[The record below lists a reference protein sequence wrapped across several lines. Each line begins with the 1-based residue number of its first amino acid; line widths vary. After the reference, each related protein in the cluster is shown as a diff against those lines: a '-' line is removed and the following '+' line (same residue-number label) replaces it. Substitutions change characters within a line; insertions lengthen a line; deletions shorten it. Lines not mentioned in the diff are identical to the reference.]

1 MKKLFLALIVGM
13 FVFTTSFAQTQD
25 LNAALK
31 FIKAGNTLREVKQ
44 YDQAEEYLNKALN
57 IVRNKDKYWEAAAYE
72 NLGFL
77 YRDQD
82 NVLEASRNLM
92 KAIEIYRTLK

>member
-1 MKKLFLALIVGM
+1 MKKLFLTLFMSI
-13 FVFTTSFAQTQD
+13 FVWITGFAQAQD
-25 LNAALK
+25 LNSALK

-57 IVRNKDKYWEAAAYE
+57 ILRNKEKYWEAVAYE

-77 YRDQD
+77 YRD
-82 NVLEASRNLM
+82 
-92 KAIEIYRTLK
+92 